1 MHGLAAEMPGNVQKT
16 RFALEFVRTFCPTA
30 DKLRTRK
37 PNIHAV
43 VAVSA
48 VVAVK
53 NTKGRKKV
61 CEWAGL
67 GALIALHG
75 WFGASVWHGMLGLAK
90 AG

>member
-1 MHGLAAEMPGNVQKT
+1 MRTGMVQK
-16 RFALEFVRTFCPTA
+16 AGSPLEFVRTFSPTA

-53 NTKGRKKV
+53 KTRAGRKIADLQFFGGWIV
-61 CEWAGL
+61 LSGAG
-67 GALIALHG
+67 G
-75 WFGASVWHGMLGLAK
+75 
-90 AG
+90 

>member
-1 MHGLAAEMPGNVQKT
+1 MSPAVHGLTGGMPGKVQKT
-16 RFALEFVRTFCPTA
+16 GVLLKFVRTFGLTA

-61 CEWAGL
+61 CEWAG
-67 GALIALHG
+67 
-75 WFGASVWHGMLGLAK
+75 F
-90 AG
+90 

>member
-16 RFALEFVRTFCPTA
+16 RFAFEFVRTFGLTA

-37 PNIHAV
+37 PNSHAV

-61 CEWAGL
+61 SEWAG
-67 GALIALHG
+67 
-75 WFGASVWHGMLGLAK
+75 F
-90 AG
+90 

>member
-16 RFALEFVRTFCPTA
+16 RFALEFVRTFCATA

-37 PNIHAV
+37 PSIHAV

-53 NTKGRKKV
+53 NTKGGKKV
-61 CEWAGL
+61 GEWASL
-67 GALIALHG
+67 
-75 WFGASVWHGMLGLAK
+75 
-90 AG
+90 